1 MTDERMV
8 NLAAALLFEASTAA
22 QAETMRLGAPLDDT
36 QLALVTA
43 RAVETTMSVFRREEI
58 AVGEQQLAVFLTALA
73 GATLRALLTMQA
85 TVGAML
91 ERSAAQLA
99 EATARITQLEAA
111 IVTAYDTGAQATASA
126 EGR

>member
-1 MTDERMV
+1 
-8 NLAAALLFEASTAA
+8 
-22 QAETMRLGAPLDDT
+22 
-36 QLALVTA
+36 
-43 RAVETTMSVFRREEI
+43 
-58 AVGEQQLAVFLTALA
+58 
-73 GATLRALLTMQA
+73 
-85 TVGAML
+85 ML

>member
-58 AVGEQQLAVFLTALA
+58 AFNFVYSG
-73 GATLRALLTMQA
+73 
-85 TVGAML
+85 
-91 ERSAAQLA
+91 SPYAANNT
-99 EATARITQLEAA
+99 EPPR
-111 IVTAYDTGAQATASA
+111 
-126 EGR
+126 